1 MALKRDAHGH
11 PLRQK
16 PAEGFAAR
24 LLVATYLTCGIVA
37 LLVLRLYTLQV
48 LRGEEMHNKGRR
60 NFVSQLQVPHDRGII
75 YDRDGQIL
83 VDNRPSLDLRVT
95 PAFLGRAGAAEGSWR
110 QLAQIVGLS
119 PNDRLRLQQVADGK
133 IGLERFRPLP
143 VARDLSPAQVEAIE
157 SQRSLFAL
165 DGVDIAEGRRRTY
178 LYGPMAAHVLGYV
191 GEIDQGA
198 LDAERARG
206 NPQHYELGDLIGRD
220 GLERSLE
227 AQLRGQDGSEK
238 VVVDAKGRR
247 QPTAQL
253 QALLGPRRRIEPRPG
268 HNVYLTLDL
277 TLQQRAESSL
287 LEYGSAGSV
296 VAIDPRSGELL
307 VLASLPAYD
316 VNVVSGAFSAKEK
329 ARLDADPLKPWLNRS
344 IAGQYVPGST
354 FKIVTAL
361 AGLEQKATPPHERI
375 HCPGNYKMGRHTWRC
390 WRDAGHGPTDLRDAF
405 KTSCDVFFYT
415 LAGRMGIEPIA
426 EMARRLGFGS
436 RTGIGLR
443 GEMPGTVP
451 DEAFHRRVDARSGG
465 YVRGMA
471 INTSIGQGALQVTP
485 LQLAL
490 AYAAVGQGEAVL
502 RPQLVRAVHT
512 ADMRRVRRVRGPAK
526 GGADGGPSGTGGE
539 QGGGGAR
546 VVTSVEG
553 EAPHIIEQ
561 AERQVRTA
569 LGIDPALVAE
579 VRAGLNKV
587 AQEPG
592 GSAYN
597 QRSHLVDMAGKTG
610 TAQVVKLGRER
621 RKAWQTDYFE
631 RDHAWFVGYAPAEDP
646 EIVVAVL
653 NEHAGHGGSA
663 AEPIAVRV
671 IDAYFTEAR
680 NRRARLDAAAA
691 AAKGREA
698 P

>member
-1 MALKRDAHGH
+1 MRARAAA
-11 PLRQK
+11 
-16 PAEGFAAR
+16 PAVRRSPTRAFAGR
-24 LLVATYLTCGIVA
+24 LLVATWATAVVMF
-37 LLVLRLYTLQV
+37 LLIWRLYALQV
-48 LRGEEMHNKGRR
+48 VRGEEMHTKGRR
-60 NFVSQLQVPHDRGII
+60 NFVAQLQVPHDRGIVF
-75 YDRDGQIL
+75 DRHGHIL

-95 PAFLGRAGAAEGSWR
+95 PAFLGRGAISEPTWQ
-110 QLAQIVGLS
+110 QLAAIVGFGAEEL
-119 PNDRLRLQQVADGK
+119 LRLQQLCDGK
-133 IGLERFRPLP
+133 VGLERFRPLQ
-143 VARDLSPAQVEAIE
+143 VARDLDPAQIEAIE
-157 SQRSLFAL
+157 AERSLFRL

-178 LYGPMAAHVLGYV
+178 LYGPLAAHVLGYV

-206 NPQHYELGDLIGRD
+206 NPQRYELGDFVGRD
-220 GLERSLE
+220 GLERTLE
-227 AQLRGQDGSEK
+227 GELRGQDGSEK

-247 QPTAQL
+247 RPTGDL
-253 QALLGPRRRIEPRPG
+253 DALLGPLRRAEPRPG
-268 HNVYLTLDL
+268 HNVFLTLDL
-277 TLQQRAESSL
+277 SLQQRAEASL

-296 VAIDPRSGELL
+296 VALDVTTGEVLA
-307 VLASLPAYD
+307 LASLPAYD

-354 FKIVTAL
+354 FKVVTAL
-361 AGLEQKATPPHERI
+361 AGLQAGVTPAHERI
-375 HCPGNYKMGRHTWRC
+375 HCPGSYRMGRHTWRC
-390 WRDAGHGPTDLRDAF
+390 WHDAGHGALDLRQAF
-405 KTSCDVFFYT
+405 KSSCDVFFYAI
-415 LAGRMGIEPIA
+415 AGRMGIEPIA
-426 EMARRLGFGS
+426 QMARHLGFGA

-443 GEMPGTVP
+443 GEQPGTVP
-451 DEAFHRRVDARSGG
+451 DEAFHRRVDAQLGG

-490 AYAAVGQGEAVL
+490 AYAAVAGGEGVL
-502 RPQLVRAVHT
+502 VPQLVRSVQT
-512 ADMRRVRRVRGPAK
+512 ADARRVRQVRDGSN
-526 GGADGGPSGTGGE
+526 GA
-539 QGGGGAR
+539 
-546 VVTSVEG
+546 VTTQVEG
-553 EAPHIIEQ
+553 EAPATVRR
-561 AERQVRTA
+561 AERALRTA
-569 LGIDPALVAE
+569 LDVEPTHLAE
-579 VRAGLNKV
+579 VQAGLRQV

-597 QRSHLVDMAGKTG
+597 QRSHLVTMSGKTG

-646 EIVVAVL
+646 QIVVAVL

-680 NRRARLDAAAA
+680 NRAAAQH
-691 AAKGREA
+691 
-698 P
+698 PPP